1 MQRHFTAVITVLL
14 IWVLLGVATTDALS
28 CIAAPET
35 IGSFNRESTVYKSGY
50 NGEYWESRYVRP
62 QDQSVFLLRQY
73 TAELNYSLASPI
85 ESFELDGT
93 TIWHYS
99 YPMNISEENRTI
111 RIQIYLYYWDRRLLS
126 GTRVVTANLLD
137 NGALIA
143 EEGRSSRD
151 QLKQIPDFSPD
162 YFAASTGLIY
172 AWRLYNYRE
181 QKRRGL
187 CRRPRLLRC

>member
-28 CIAAPET
+28 CNAAPET

-111 RIQIYLYYWDRRLLS
+111 RIQIYLYYWEQGDCYLELEGGNRQI
-126 GTRVVTANLLD
+126 LLD
-137 NGALIA
+137 SLAALIA
-143 EEGRSSRD
+143 VKKGV
-151 QLKQIPDFSPD
+151 
-162 YFAASTGLIY
+162 
-172 AWRLYNYRE
+172 E
-181 QKRRGL
+181 Q
-187 CRRPRLLRC
+187 